1 MRNRMLS
8 LILAYGAGVLTI
20 GIPAY
25 LEHRRSMRA
34 LRDVLDVP
42 HVPVVD
48 SAVIPSPM
56 GWQDHPPALTG
67 KREIVVKRLEE

>member
-1 MRNRMLS
+1 MLS
-8 LILAYGAGVLTI
+8 LIAAYSAGVLTI

-25 LEHRRSMRA
+25 LEHKRSMRA
-34 LRDVLDVP
+34 LRDVLDSPRVSVIEP
-42 HVPVVD
+42 D
-48 SAVIPSPM
+48 VIPSPM